1 MMERKIYVMKL
12 SVLDQAPVTKGNT
25 AEAALKKAEE
35 LALVADELGYR
46 RMWMAEHH
54 GTKAYASSAPEVT
67 AAHLAAKT
75 KNIRI
80 GTGGV
85 MMMHYS
91 PLKLAEVFKTLSAL
105 SPGRI
110 DFGVGRAPG
119 GDNYSIYALSEGR
132 QPMVHN
138 MYEKFDTALHLID
151 NEVPKDRLYEKT
163 IATPSNV
170 VLPEAW
176 MLGSSGSSAIQT
188 GRMGVGYSFAQF
200 FNGDLTK
207 EIIDAYKEHFE
218 PSAFMEKPETI
229 VSYMV
234 TVAETKEEAEFE
246 AGPQDIS
253 RLLLQQGR
261 MIQALTPE
269 EAQEYPLTEMDRMR
283 IQENRK
289 LHLVGSAKEIANV
302 LQEEQE
308 RYGFDEA
315 MICSIPHSQEK
326 RLDVYRLLARELF

>member
-1 MMERKIYVMKL
+1 MRL
-12 SVLDQAPVTKGNT
+12 SVLDQAPITSGNT
-25 AEAALKKAEE
+25 AAGALKKAEE
-35 LALVADELGYR
+35 LAILADKLGYR

-54 GTKAYASSAPEVT
+54 GTNAFASSAPEVSS
-67 AAHLAAKT
+67 AHLAAKT

-91 PLKLAEVFKTLSAL
+91 PLKLAEVFKTLSAF

-119 GDNYSIYALSEGR
+119 GDSNAIYALSEGR
-132 QPMVHN
+132 QPMFSN
-138 MYEKFDTALHLID
+138 MYEKFATALKLIND
-151 NEVPKDRLYEKT
+151 EVPEDRLYNRNN
-163 IATPSNV
+163 ATPSQI

-176 MLGSSGSSAIQT
+176 LLGSSGTSAVQA

-200 FNGDLTK
+200 FNGEMTK
-207 EIIDAYKEHFE
+207 EILDAYKKNFL
-218 PSAFMEKPETI
+218 PSAFMKKPEINVT
-229 VSYMV
+229 YMV
-234 TVAETKEEAEFE
+234 TTAETKEEAEFE

-253 RLLLQQGR
+253 RLLLMKGR
-261 MIQALTPE
+261 IGQTLTPE
-269 EAQEYPLTEMDRMR
+269 EAINYPLTEIDRMT
-283 IQENRK
+283 INENRK
-289 LHLVGSAKEIANV
+289 LHLVGAVKEIARL

-308 RYGFDEA
+308 HYGFDEA